1 MTVNKSFSILCN
13 IDTEPRPRVL
23 WFLGDSPLTPSDRL
37 ILSPGKNGVENAKLT
52 ILHVTPQ
59 DRNTYTCRAAHMH
72 CSDRLASQVSTQ
84 LLVSVLAIT
93 TNEEQKGQGITIDPG
108 EPFVLSCDSGQAS
121 VPVKWEK
128 EGDGPI
134 AEDDP
139 RLKVLENR
147 TTWSLTIEKPT
158 PKDAGKYKC
167 TAGADSAEIDAFFKL
182 AATLSER
189 HSTAPS
195 AWVEGKEAY
204 IAVAIVGYPNK
215 FTLTWTKD
223 DRPLKVDD
231 RVTMQKFEEVEDAM
245 IRFKPLT
252 TEDAGKYVCLV
263 DNGKEHVEFEHTVEV
278 KGKYAALL
286 PFMGICVEVAVLCA
300 IVYVVEKK
308 ALGDAMRPPVSA
320 VSASELPAAEH
331 EEAEEAAGHAGE
343 EPGQEVPPAPEGQ
356 EDEHAAANAP
366 PHEAAAESAP
376 PQEAADAPQ
385 HAPADVP
392 PHAQ

>member
-1 MTVNKSFSILCN
+1 
-13 IDTEPRPRVL
+13 
-23 WFLGDSPLTPSDRL
+23 
-37 ILSPGKNGVENAKLT
+37 
-52 ILHVTPQ
+52 
-59 DRNTYTCRAAHMH
+59 MH

-93 TNEEQKGQGITIDPG
+93 TNEEHKGQGITIDPS

-139 RLKVLENR
+139 RLKVLENK
-147 TTWSLTIEKPT
+147 TTWSLTIDKPT

-189 HSTAPS
+189 QSTAPS

-231 RVTMQKFEEVEDAM
+231 RVTTQKFEEVEDAM

-286 PFMGICVEVAVLCA
+286 PFIGICVEVAVLCA

-308 ALGDAMRPPVSA
+308 ALGDAMRAPVSA
-320 VSASELPAAEH
+320 VSASELPH

-366 PHEAAAESAP
+366 PHEAAAEPAP
-376 PQEAADAPQ
+376 PQEAADAPP